1 MPIQLFSE
9 IPKRSEG
16 SLSQPQRPKQSTFS
30 PTVLSVAHLKFIV
43 LIGIPRSRSGL
54 RKKAIHSRVSAAK
67 RSRAGKV
74 DEPSLGIGAD
84 QFYPNFIANI
94 QSLSVNQHSFHVWFF
109 YAHKRAMLGGAGDDG
124 VE

>member
-16 SLSQPQRPKQSTFS
+16 SLSQPQRPKQLTFS
-30 PTVLSVAHLKFIV
+30 PTVLSVAHLKFIA

-54 RKKAIHSRVSAAK
+54 RKKAIHPRVSAAG

-74 DEPSLGIGAD
+74 DEPALGIGVD
-84 QFYPNFIANI
+84 QFHSNLIAYI
-94 QSLSVNQHSFHVWFF
+94 HSLSLNQHS
-109 YAHKRAMLGGAGDDG
+109 
-124 VE
+124 